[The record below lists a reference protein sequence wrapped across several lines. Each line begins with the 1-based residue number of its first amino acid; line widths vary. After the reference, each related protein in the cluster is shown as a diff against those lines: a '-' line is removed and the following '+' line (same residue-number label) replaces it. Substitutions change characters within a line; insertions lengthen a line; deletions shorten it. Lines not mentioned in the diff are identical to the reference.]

1 MLTIN
6 YMAKLR
12 EELDCSTEQIEW
24 QGGTVDELLSFLR
37 QRGEPWQSTLSA
49 ANVYKVAVNSEI
61 IHDNKAS
68 YLDSNAVVALL
79 PPVTGG

>member
-12 EELDCSTEQIEW
+12 EELDLSSEQIEW
-24 QGGTVDELLSFLR
+24 QGGTVDELLKVLR
-37 QRGEPWQSTLSA
+37 QRGEPWQSTLSS

-61 IHDNKAS
+61 VHDHTARV
-68 YLDSNAVVALL
+68 DADAVVALL

>member
-12 EELDCSTEQIEW
+12 EELDLASEKVEW
-24 QGGTVDELLSFLR
+24 PGGTVDELLNFLR
-37 QRGEPWQSTLSA
+37 ARGEPWQSTLSA

-61 IHDNKAS
+61 VHEHSARVDG
-68 YLDSNAVVALL
+68 DAVVALL

>member
-24 QGGTVDELLSFLR
+24 QGGTVDELLDFLR

-49 ANVYKVAVNSEI
+49 ANVYKVAINNEI
-61 IHDNKAS
+61 VHDTSAQ
-68 YLDSNAVVALL
+68 LAPDAVVALL

>member
-6 YMAKLR
+6 YLAKLR
-12 EELDCSTEQIEW
+12 EELDLSTEKIEW
-24 QGGTVDELLSFLR
+24 QGGTVNELLDHLR

-49 ANVYKVAVNSEI
+49 ANVYKVAVNGEI
-61 IHDNKAS
+61 VHDTTAQV
-68 YLDSNAVVALL
+68 DSQAEVALL

>member
-12 EELDCSTEQIEW
+12 EELDLSSEQIEW
-24 QGGTVDELLSFLR
+24 KGGTVDELLNFLR
-37 QRGEPWQSTLSA
+37 NRGEPWQSTLSA
-49 ANVYKVAVNSEI
+49 ANVYKVAINNEI
-61 IHDNKAS
+61 VHEHTARVAED
-68 YLDSNAVVALL
+68 AVVALL